1 MQFGVRIA
9 AFRVGLHGMT
19 RTAYKKKTSAST
31 MSLFGWWQPCAQRLR
46 KRLCV
51 MCSAS
56 HDAIAKCQH
65 SDCLA
70 SAKIRQ
76 KKAFVKSILR
86 KVNSFLALTIEIR
99 QKKCRYLKKSTFQTK
114 VYRRSRCP
122 NQIRAQG
129 TKDPPRWR
137 TAHVTKTPN
146 SISGNGQN
154 LKATMY
160 KKCYLT
166 FWPVLV

>member
-1 MQFGVRIA
+1 MQRNVA
-9 AFRVGLHGMT
+9 ATGLHWMT
-19 RTAYKKKTSAST
+19 RTAFKKENICKQDVSSD
-31 MSLFGWWQPCAQRLR
+31 WWQPCAQRLH

-70 SAKIRQ
+70 GAKIRQ

-99 QKKCRYLKKSTFQTK
+99 QKKCGYLKKSTFLPNGRTICTRI
-114 VYRRSRCP
+114 VSRETDETERRRADARRS
-122 NQIRAQG
+122 
-129 TKDPPRWR
+129 
-137 TAHVTKTPN
+137 
-146 SISGNGQN
+146 
-154 LKATMY
+154 
-160 KKCYLT
+160 
-166 FWPVLV
+166 

>member
-1 MQFGVRIA
+1 MPRNVA
-9 AFRVGLHGMT
+9 ATGLHWMT
-19 RTAYKKKTSAST
+19 RTAYKKKTSASK
-31 MSLFGWWQPCAQRLR
+31 MYLLVAQPCAQRLR

-70 SAKIRQ
+70 GAKIQQ

-99 QKKCRYLKKSTFQTK
+99 QKNAVILRK
-114 VYRRSRCP
+114 VHFWGAMDNFLYP
-122 NQIRAQG
+122 NG
-129 TKDPPRWR
+129 
-137 TAHVTKTPN
+137 
-146 SISGNGQN
+146 ISGNGRN
-154 LKATMY
+154 RGSFL
-160 KKCYLT
+160 
-166 FWPVLV
+166 

>member
-1 MQFGVRIA
+1 
-9 AFRVGLHGMT
+9 
-19 RTAYKKKTSAST
+19 
-31 MSLFGWWQPCAQRLR
+31 MSLFGWWQPCAQRLH

-70 SAKIRQ
+70 GAKIRQ

-99 QKKCRYLKKSTFQTK
+99 QKKCCHLKKSTFYAKWTKQTACVWQAGYEK
-114 VYRRSRCP
+114 EDCFIGV
-122 NQIRAQG
+122 IA
-129 TKDPPRWR
+129 
-137 TAHVTKTPN
+137 
-146 SISGNGQN
+146 I
-154 LKATMY
+154 L
-160 KKCYLT
+160 
-166 FWPVLV
+166 